1 MRKDAADWLRLA
13 RTENVGPVTFAQL
26 LARYGTPA
34 QALSALPGLAS
45 RGGRLAKLHVPD
57 PSVISAELTRA
68 EATGATLLCSGDGDY
83 PAALKHID
91 APPPVLWAKGD
102 LSVLHKPAVALVGS
116 RNASAAGLKLAR
128 DLAQG
133 LGTAGYAT
141 VSGLARGID
150 GVVHTASLATGT
162 IAVLGGGVDD
172 VYPAEHQVL
181 YEKIAATGC
190 IVSDSPM
197 GHTAQ
202 ARDFPRRNRIIAG
215 LAQGTV
221 VVEAALKSGSL
232 ITARLALEMNREV
245 MAVPGSPLD
254 PRAKGCNDLLRQGA
268 ALVECADD
276 VVAILRQIRLIRE
289 PSRDLFDGA
298 PTDPAALDNAVA
310 AVRDRLADLLS
321 PTPVT
326 RDELVRLTGA
336 SPAVI
341 AAALIE
347 LELAGR
353 ATVLPGNVVTSA

>member
-26 LARYGTPA
+26 LARYGTPVR
-34 QALSALPGLAS
+34 ALAALPDLAN
-45 RGGRLAKLHVPD
+45 RGGRLAKLNIPTEAT
-57 PSVISAELTRA
+57 ITAELARGEKA
-68 EATGATLLCSGDGDY
+68 AAHLLCSGDDDY
-83 PAALKHID
+83 PAALKQLD
-91 APPPVLWAKGD
+91 APPPVLWVKGD
-102 LSVLHKPAVALVGS
+102 KTVLNKPGVALVGS

-133 LGTAGYAT
+133 LGAAGFTT

-172 VYPAEHQVL
+172 VYPSEHQAL
-181 YEKIAATGC
+181 YEQIAATGC

-268 ALVECADD
+268 ALIECADD
-276 VVAILRQIRLIRE
+276 VVTILRQTRLIRE
-289 PSRDLFDGA
+289 PSHTGFDSA
-298 PTDPAALDNAVA
+298 PVDPDALDQAVA
-310 AVRDRLADLLS
+310 AVRDRLAALLS

-353 ATVLPGNVVTSA
+353 AVVLPGNVVTSA